1 MLVLSCS
8 LHFFPSSH
16 SLRTLPLLLTT
27 QNILRVSVLRLQLF
41 LRPPLMAKAKACL
54 PPRVDEKEAQ
64 IMSA

>member
-27 QNILRVSVLRLQLF
+27 PNILRVSVLRLQLF
-41 LRPPLMAKAKACL
+41 LMAKAKACL